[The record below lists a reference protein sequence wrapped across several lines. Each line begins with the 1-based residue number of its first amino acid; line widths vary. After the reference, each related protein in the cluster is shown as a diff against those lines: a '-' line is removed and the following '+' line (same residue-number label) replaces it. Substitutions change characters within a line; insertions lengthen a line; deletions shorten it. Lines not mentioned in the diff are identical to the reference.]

1 MESAVLGVILDS
13 SVVIEAEWQQLN
25 VAQFLKHI
33 VQKIGEREVALCAIT
48 VAELV
53 HGIYRANT
61 VERRDRRRAFLDE
74 LKATVPVYPI
84 TDNAAELVG
93 KISGESSAKGV
104 SIPFDDLLIGTCAL
118 ERGYAVA
125 TRNQRR
131 FQKIP
136 GSHARPAIAGLHGLD
151 RQ

>member
-53 HGIYRANT
+53 HGIYRASCCCPCSSN
-61 VERRDRRRAFLDE
+61 EPPRL
-74 LKATVPVYPI
+74 LM
-84 TDNAAELVG
+84 AEL
-93 KISGESSAKGV
+93 
-104 SIPFDDLLIGTCAL
+104 
-118 ERGYAVA
+118 
-125 TRNQRR
+125 
-131 FQKIP
+131 
-136 GSHARPAIAGLHGLD
+136 GLG
-151 RQ
+151 

>member
-1 MESAVLGVILDS
+1 MESAILGVILDS
-13 SVVIEAEWQQLN
+13 SVVIEAERQQLS
-25 VAQFLKHI
+25 VAQFLKQI
-33 VQKIGEREVALCAIT
+33 VQKIGEREAALSSIT
-48 VAELV
+48 VAELM

-61 VERRDRRRAFLDE
+61 EQRRARRRAFLDD

-84 TDNAAELVG
+84 TDNTAELMG

-104 SIPFDDLLIGTCAL
+104 TIPLDDLLIGTCAL

-125 TRNQRR
+125 TRNQRH

-136 GSHARPAIAGLHGLD
+136 GLTLVEL
-151 RQ
+151 

>member
-1 MESAVLGVILDS
+1 MESAILGVILDS
-13 SVVIEAEWQQLN
+13 SVVIEAERQQLS
-25 VAQFLKHI
+25 VAQFLKQI
-33 VQKIGEREVALCAIT
+33 VQKIGEREAALSSIT
-48 VAELV
+48 VAELA

-61 VERRDRRRAFLDE
+61 EQRRARRRAFLDD

-84 TDNAAELVG
+84 TDNTAELMG

-104 SIPFDDLLIGTCAL
+104 TIPLDDLLIGTCAL

-125 TRNQRR
+125 TRNQRH

-136 GSHARPAIAGLHGLD
+136 GLTLVEL
-151 RQ
+151 